1 MTLAGRKILL
11 GVSGGIAAYKSC
23 DLVRRL
29 IDRGADVRVAMTEH
43 ATRFVS
49 PLTFQALSNHPVR
62 VEMFDPVEEEAIG
75 HISLADWADAV
86 VLAPATANLVGKLA
100 HGIADDFLTTV
111 ILAATAPVL
120 VCPAMNVQMY
130 DNPLYRRNEQIL
142 RELTQYRVLDPA
154 EGDLACGYQGKGRM
168 PEVPVIADTLEA
180 MLCSGGDLAGVRV
193 LVTAGPTREAI
204 DAVRFVSNRSSGKM
218 GFAVARAAAVRGA
231 AVTLIHGPV
240 ALDPPPGMAGVHP
253 VTTAAE
259 MADAVRAGIAAAD
272 ALIMVAAVADYRP
285 AETIAGKRKKSE
297 GGWTL
302 ELERTEDI
310 LASLAGGARDCVCV
324 GFAAES
330 DDAEAR
336 AADKL
341 QRKGLDLIVA
351 NDISRD
357 DAGFGSDDNA
367 AVILDAEGGR
377 EEIPLG
383 PKIRLADRLLDR
395 VAAVLKARG
404 KVS

>member
-1 MTLAGRKILL
+1 MTLAGRRILL

-23 DLVRRL
+23 ELVRRL

-49 PLTFQALSNHPVR
+49 PLTFQALSDHPVR
-62 VEMFDPVEEEAIG
+62 VDMFAPVEEEAIG

-120 VCPAMNVQMY
+120 ICPAMNVQMY
-130 DNPLYRRNEQIL
+130 ENSLYRRNEQIL
-142 RELTQYRVLDPA
+142 RELEQYTVLEPA
-154 EGDLACGYQGKGRM
+154 EGELACGHRGKGRM
-168 PEVPVIADTLEA
+168 PEVAVIVSAVEA
-180 MLCSGGDLAGVRV
+180 LLGGAGDLAGARI
-193 LVTAGPTREAI
+193 LITAGPTCEAI
-204 DAVRFVSNRSSGKM
+204 DEVRFITNRSTGKM
-218 GFAVARAAAVRGA
+218 GFAVARAAVARGA
-231 AVTLIHGPV
+231 EVTLVHGPV
-240 ALDPPPGMAGVHP
+240 ALTPPPGVAEVQT

-259 MADAVRAGIAAAD
+259 MAEAVRARLGAAQ

-285 AETIAGKRKKSE
+285 AEKLAGKRQKSE

-302 ELERTEDI
+302 ELQRTSDI
-310 LASLAGGARDCVCV
+310 LGSIPSEDRSGKVLV

-330 DDAEAR
+330 GDAEAG

-341 QRKGLDLIVA
+341 ARKGLDLIVA

-367 AVILDAEGGR
+367 AVILDADGGR
-377 EEIPLG
+377 EEVPLG
-383 PKIRLADRLLDR
+383 PKAALADRLLDR
-395 VAAVLKARG
+395 VTALLEG
-404 KVS
+404 